1 MIGLN
6 FQRRPLW
13 VISVPCVT
21 LNTSTNESVLGKTFL
36 MDSKLCFIYCFAF
49 RSCHYWA
56 RDLLRSRFGKLLCVC
71 NAGNHRV
78 LIVVV
83 LLICLQI
90 IFVQPL
96 FYSSHVTVALHRLP
110 TLDLLIK
117 LLLIHDSGP
126 ISGLLFPLFELS
138 VENSCLLRLNRFVL
152 LSRLLQDL
160 LLSSVGVQLVDEW
173 ILMFGLHSS
182 LVILDSCG
190 ALVHQALIGLNI
202 VCIVHIV

>member
-1 MIGLN
+1 M
-6 FQRRPLW
+6 
-13 VISVPCVT
+13 SVPCVS
-21 LNTSTNESVLGKTFL
+21 LDTSTNESVLGKTFL
-36 MDSKLCFIYCFAF
+36 MDSKFCFIYYFAF

-56 RDLLRSRFGKLLCVC
+56 WNLLRSRFGKLLCAC
-71 NAGNHRV
+71 NAGNHWV

-90 IFVQPL
+90 ILVQPL
-96 FYSSHVTVALHRLP
+96 FYSSHVAVALHCLP

-117 LLLIHDSGP
+117 LLFVHDSGP
-126 ISGLLFPLFELS
+126 ISGFLFPLFVLS

-152 LSRLLQDL
+152 LSRLLQNL
-160 LLSSVGVQLVDEW
+160 FLSSVGIQLVDEL
-173 ILMFGLHSS
+173 ILVFSLHSS

-202 VCIVHIV
+202 VCIIQIL